1 MNEALRGRPQSR
13 AVSAQSGGSVDE
25 RKLHKACECL
35 CQTGES
41 FSDNDECSSIVQT
54 IKASIS
60 CLLLLLLFLIF
71 FLIFLCFPV
80 FLSFFLFPFFFIFF
94 LSVGREF

>member
-71 FLIFLCFPV
+71 FSYFFMLSCFSV
-80 FLSFFLFPFFFIFF
+80 FLSFSFLFYF
-94 LSVGREF
+94 LFVGR